1 MNINKIIQSKAIIV
15 IIIAIFELAFLV
27 GAFNLG
33 VRVGYH
39 KARFSYA
46 WGEYYDRNFGGPRR
60 GIFGVSEGPDFRGPA
75 FEGPAFMNAHGTFGS
90 IIKIDG
96 DTVVS
101 KGTDNM
107 EKIILISNE
116 TQINKFKG
124 TLRKEDLKV
133 NDKIIVIGD
142 PNEQGQIIAKFIR
155 VMP

>member
-1 MNINKIIQSKAIIV
+1 MNINKIVQSKVIIV
-15 IIIAIFELAFLV
+15 IIVAIFELAFLA

-60 GIFGVSEGPDFRGPA
+60 GIFGAPEGPAFGRSA
-75 FEGPAFMNAHGTFGS
+75 FEGPAFMNAHGIFGS
-90 IIKIDG
+90 VIKIDG
-96 DTVVS
+96 DTVII
-101 KGTDNM
+101 KGADNM
-107 EKIILISNE
+107 ERVILISGE